1 MEGLLLALGYRPYRS
16 SYATVGQSRTDHGS
30 PCGSLELA
38 SRYRR
43 QSKDYEGLP
52 ETIEAL
58 VSAA

>member
-1 MEGLLLALGYRPYRS
+1 MLALGYMPYRS
-16 SYATVGQSRTDHGS
+16 SYATVGQSRTNHGS

-43 QSKDYEGLP
+43 QCKDYEALL